1 MEQRHYYVGGPEPEM
16 PSPALPD
23 PGPWPENLV
32 LETPAGEA
40 RFHDSSWYAEPED
53 DQLDPDADHV
63 SLCEALDRILN
74 KGAVVVGEVMIS
86 VANIDLVYLG
96 LQLILT
102 SIDTARE
109 LRSVGAAGLSPRV
122 AP

>member
-1 MEQRHYYVGGPEPEM
+1 VEQRHYYVGRPEPAM

-32 LETPAGEA
+32 LATPTGEA
-40 RFHDSSWYAEPED
+40 RFHDSSWYGEPAD

-109 LRSVGAAGLSPRV
+109 LRSAGAAGLSPGV